1 LAGNAES
8 SGKVRIELYPE
19 WAPKGFEKL
28 TAYGFWDECR
38 MFRVLPGSMV
48 QFGINGSPAI

>member
-19 WAPKGFEKL
+19 WAPKWFEKL